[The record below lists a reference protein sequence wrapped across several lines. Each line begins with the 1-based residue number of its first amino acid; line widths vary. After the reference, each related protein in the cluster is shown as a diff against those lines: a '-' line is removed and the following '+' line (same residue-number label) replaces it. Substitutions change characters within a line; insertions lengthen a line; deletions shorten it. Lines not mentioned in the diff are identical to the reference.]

1 MSKKHDII
9 WLQSVDSTNEEAK
22 RHISDIDN
30 LSVLSAL
37 EQTAG
42 RGQRGNSWTSAPGE
56 NLMFSIV
63 LKYSCDP
70 IAPGHGL
77 LKPLH
82 ARDQFVL
89 NEIASLSVVDFL
101 SRHGISAMIKWPNDI
116 YVDEKKICGI
126 LIENSF
132 RGKSIS
138 SSIIGIGLN
147 INQRNFNVNL
157 PNPTSL
163 VLCMQNQG
171 TQPKH
176 HKCHSERSEESI
188 DIKACLNG
196 FMDIF
201 TTYHDR
207 FLTTSCDLSPLRQRY
222 LDSLWRSGKPSRFI
236 DYTAL
241 PSGHLDGPMNICTEK
256 APDIGIPSAKR
267 YGNEFPGII
276 RGLSETGN
284 LLVEN
289 LTTGQLRE
297 FGFKEIGYIL

>member
-1 MSKKHDII
+1 M
-9 WLQSVDSTNEEAK
+9 
-22 RHISDIDN
+22 
-30 LSVLSAL
+30 
-37 EQTAG
+37 
-42 RGQRGNSWTSAPGE
+42 
-56 NLMFSIV
+56 
-63 LKYSCDP
+63 
-70 IAPGHGL
+70 
-77 LKPLH
+77 
-82 ARDQFVL
+82 
-89 NEIASLSVVDFL
+89 
-101 SRHGISAMIKWPNDI
+101 HGISARIKWPNDI
-116 YVDEKKICGI
+116 YVGLKKICGI
-126 LIENSF
+126 LIENSLH
-132 RGKSIS
+132 GSAIS

-157 PNPTSL
+157 PNPTSM
-163 VLCMQNQG
+163 VLCMQNQDD
-171 TQPKH
+171 
-176 HKCHSERSEESI
+176 RSRYTTESF
-188 DIKACLNG
+188 DIKTCLEG
-196 FMDIF
+196 FMNIF
-201 TTYHDR
+201 TSYYDR

-256 APDIGIPSAKR
+256 APDTVIPSAKR

>member
-1 MSKKHDII
+1 MKNKRRIM
-9 WLQSVDSTNEEAK
+9 WLERVDSTNDEAR

-30 LSVLSAL
+30 LSVVSAL
-37 EQTAG
+37 SQTAG
-42 RGQRGNSWTSAPGE
+42 RGQRGNTWTSNAGE

-63 LKYSCDP
+63 LKSPALMAEDHF
-70 IAPGHGL
+70 A
-77 LKPLH
+77 
-82 ARDQFVL
+82 L
-89 NEIASLSVVDFL
+89 NEIAALSVADFL
-101 SRHGISAMIKWPNDI
+101 STYGIKAEIKWPNDI
-116 YVDEKKICGI
+116 YVGEKKICGI

-132 RGKSIS
+132 RGKTIS

-157 PNPTSL
+157 PNPTSM

>member
-42 RGQRGNSWTSAPGE
+42 RGQRGNKWTSNTGE

-63 LKYSCDP
+63 LKDAK
-70 IAPGHGL
+70 IR
-77 LKPLH
+77 

-89 NEIASLSVVDFL
+89 NEIASLAVVDFL
-101 SRHGISAMIKWPNDI
+101 SMHGISARIKWPNDI
-116 YVDEKKICGI
+116 YVGLKKICGI
-126 LIENSF
+126 LIENSLH
-132 RGKSIS
+132 GSAIS

-157 PNPTSL
+157 PNPTSM
-163 VLCMQNQG
+163 VLCRAEDG
-171 TQPKH
+171 PLDIH
-176 HKCHSERSEESI
+176 RCLEE
-188 DIKACLNG
+188 

-201 TTYHDR
+201 TSLHDR
-207 FLTTSCDLSPLRQRY
+207 FLSSACDLSPLRQRY
-222 LDSLWRSGKPSRFI
+222 LDTLWRSGNPSRFI
-236 DYTAL
+236 DYTIL
-241 PSGHLDGPMNICTEK
+241 PTGHLEGPMNICTEK
-256 APDIGIPSAKR
+256 APDTGISSSDQT
-267 YGNEFPGII
+267 GNEFPGII
-276 RGLSETGN
+276 RGLSPTGN

-289 LTTGQLRE
+289 LSTGLTRE

>member
-9 WLQSVDSTNEEAK
+9 WLESVDSTNEEAK

-42 RGQRGNSWTSAPGE
+42 RGQRGNTWTSTPGE

-63 LKYSCDP
+63 MKDP
-70 IAPGHGL
+70 KIS
-77 LKPLH
+77 

-101 SRHGISAMIKWPNDI
+101 SMYGISARIKWPNDI
-116 YVDEKKICGI
+116 YVGSKKICGI
-126 LIENSF
+126 LIENSLH
-132 RGKSIS
+132 GTAIS

-157 PNPTSL
+157 PNPTSM
-163 VLCMQNQG
+163 VLCRAEDG
-171 TQPKH
+171 PFDIH
-176 HKCHSERSEESI
+176 RCLEE
-188 DIKACLNG
+188 

-201 TTYHDR
+201 TSWHDR
-207 FLTTSCDLSPLRQRY
+207 FLTSACDLSPLRQRY
-222 LDSLWRSGKPSRFI
+222 LSSLWRSGEPSLFI
-236 DYTAL
+236 DYTFL
-241 PSGHLDGPMNICTEK
+241 PGGHLEGPMNICTEK
-256 APDIGIPSAKR
+256 APDTGISSSDQT
-267 YGNEFPGII
+267 GNEFPGII
-276 RGLSETGN
+276 RGLSPTGN

-289 LTTGQLRE
+289 LSTGLTRE

>member
-9 WLQSVDSTNEEAK
+9 WLESVDSTNDEAK

-63 LKYSCDP
+63 LKSPALMAEDHF
-70 IAPGHGL
+70 A
-77 LKPLH
+77 
-82 ARDQFVL
+82 L
-89 NEIASLSVVDFL
+89 NEITALSVADFL
-101 SRHGISAMIKWPNDI
+101 STYGIKAEIKWPNDI
-116 YVDEKKICGI
+116 YVGDRKICGI

-132 RGKSIS
+132 RGNAIS

-157 PNPTSL
+157 PNPTSML
-163 VLCMQNQG
+163 LCMQNQDD
-171 TQPKH
+171 
-176 HKCHSERSEESI
+176 RSRHTTESF
-188 DIKACLNG
+188 DIKTCLEG
-196 FMDIF
+196 FMNIF
-201 TTYHDR
+201 TSYYDR

-256 APDIGIPSAKR
+256 APDTGIPSAKR
-267 YGNEFPGII
+267 YGKEFPGII

>member
-1 MSKKHDII
+1 MAKKHDII

-30 LSVLSAL
+30 LSVLSAW

-42 RGQRGNSWTSAPGE
+42 RGQRGNTWTSNAGE

-63 LKYSCDP
+63 LKSPVLTAEDHF
-70 IAPGHGL
+70 A
-77 LKPLH
+77 
-82 ARDQFVL
+82 L
-89 NEIASLSVVDFL
+89 NEIASLSVADFL
-101 SRHGISAMIKWPNDI
+101 STYGIKAEIKWPNDI
-116 YVDEKKICGI
+116 YVDEKKICGV

-157 PNPTSL
+157 PNPTSM
-163 VLCMQNQG
+163 VLCMQNQDD
-171 TQPKH
+171 
-176 HKCHSERSEESI
+176 RSRHTTESF
-188 DIKACLNG
+188 DIKTCLEG
-196 FMDIF
+196 FMNIF
-201 TTYHDR
+201 TSYHDR
-207 FLTTSCDLSPLRQRY
+207 FLTTACDLSPLRQLY

-241 PSGHLDGPMNICTEK
+241 PSGHLDGPMNICTGK
-256 APDIGIPSAKR
+256 DTDTSITSTIRTAK
-267 YGNEFPGII
+267 EFPGII
-276 RGLSETGN
+276 RGLSSTGN

>member
-9 WLQSVDSTNEEAK
+9 WLESVDSTNDEAK

-63 LKYSCDP
+63 LKSP
-70 IAPGHGL
+70 ALMAEEHF
-77 LKPLH
+77 
-82 ARDQFVL
+82 AL
-89 NEIASLSVVDFL
+89 NEIAALSVSEFL
-101 SRHGISAMIKWPNDI
+101 STYGIKAQIKWPNDI

-157 PNPTSL
+157 PNPTSM
-163 VLCMQNQG
+163 VLCRAEDG
-171 TQPKH
+171 PL
-176 HKCHSERSEESI
+176 
-188 DIKACLNG
+188 DIHRCLDG

-201 TTYHDR
+201 TSLHDR
-207 FLTTSCDLSPLRQRY
+207 FLSSACDLSPLRQRY
-222 LDSLWRSGKPSRFI
+222 LCSLWRLGEPSRFI
-236 DYTAL
+236 DYTFL
-241 PSGHLDGPMNICTEK
+241 PGGHLDGPMNICTGK
-256 APDIGIPSAKR
+256 GHDTGIPSSDQTGK
-267 YGNEFPGII
+267 EFPGII
-276 RGLSETGN
+276 RGMSPTGN
-284 LLVEN
+284 LLVED
-289 LTTGQLRE
+289 LSTGQIRE
-297 FGFKEIGYIL
+297 FSFKEIGYIL

>member
-9 WLQSVDSTNEEAK
+9 WLESVDSTNDEAK

-116 YVDEKKICGI
+116 YVGSKKICGI
-126 LIENSF
+126 LIENSL
-132 RGKSIS
+132 RGTYVS

-157 PNPTSL
+157 PNPTSML
-163 VLCMQNQG
+163 LCMQNQDD
-171 TQPKH
+171 
-176 HKCHSERSEESI
+176 RSRHTTESF
-188 DIKACLNG
+188 DIKTCLEG
-196 FMDIF
+196 FMNIF
-201 TTYHDR
+201 TSYYDR
-207 FLTTSCDLSPLRQRY
+207 FLTTSCDFSPLRQHY

>member
-9 WLQSVDSTNEEAK
+9 WLESVDSTNEEAK

-42 RGQRGNSWTSAPGE
+42 RGQRGNTWTSTPGE

-63 LKYSCDP
+63 LKDP
-70 IAPGHGL
+70 KIS
-77 LKPLH
+77 

-89 NEIASLSVVDFL
+89 NEIASLAVVDFL
-101 SRHGISAMIKWPNDI
+101 SMHGISARIKWPNDI
-116 YVDEKKICGI
+116 YVGSKKICGI
-126 LIENSF
+126 LIENSLH
-132 RGKSIS
+132 GSAIS

-157 PNPTSL
+157 PNPTSM
-163 VLCMQNQG
+163 VLCRAEDG
-171 TQPKH
+171 PFDIH
-176 HKCHSERSEESI
+176 RCLEE
-188 DIKACLNG
+188 

-201 TTYHDR
+201 TSWHDR
-207 FLTTSCDLSPLRQRY
+207 FLTSACDLSPLRQSY
-222 LDSLWRSGKPSRFI
+222 LSSLWRSGKPSRFI

-241 PSGHLDGPMNICTEK
+241 PTGHHEGPMNICTEK
-256 APDIGIPSAKR
+256 APDTGISSSDQT
-267 YGNEFPGII
+267 GNEFPGII
-276 RGLSETGN
+276 RGLSPTGN

-289 LTTGQLRE
+289 LSTGLTRE

>member
-1 MSKKHDII
+1 MAKKHDII
-9 WLQSVDSTNEEAK
+9 WLETIDSTNEEA
-22 RHISDIDN
+22 RRRISDIDN

-42 RGQRGNSWTSAPGE
+42 RGQRGNTWTSNAGE

-63 LKYSCDP
+63 LKSPSLMAED
-70 IAPGHGL
+70 H
-77 LKPLH
+77 
-82 ARDQFVL
+82 FVL
-89 NEIASLSVVDFL
+89 NEIAALSVTDFL
-101 SRHGISAMIKWPNDI
+101 STYGIKALIKWPNDI

-157 PNPTSL
+157 PNPTSM
-163 VLCMQNQG
+163 VLCSPAAGSN
-171 TQPKH
+171 
-176 HKCHSERSEESI
+176 SERSEGPY
-188 DIKACLNG
+188 DIKTCLNG

-207 FLTTSCDLSPLRQRY
+207 FLTASCDLSPLRRRY
-222 LDSLWRSGKPSRFI
+222 LDFLWRSGKPSRFI
-236 DYTAL
+236 DYTTL
-241 PSGHLDGPMNICTEK
+241 PTGHLDGPMNICTEK
-256 APDIGIPSAKR
+256 VSDTNIPSSDQS
-267 YGNEFPGII
+267 GNEFPGII
-276 RGLSETGN
+276 RGLSPTGN
-284 LLVEN
+284 LLVEDFSTG
-289 LTTGQLRE
+289 LTRE

>member
-1 MSKKHDII
+1 MKNKRRIM
-9 WLQSVDSTNEEAK
+9 WLERVDSTNDEAR

-30 LSVLSAL
+30 LSVVSAL
-37 EQTAG
+37 SQTAG
-42 RGQRGNSWTSAPGE
+42 RGQRGNTWTSNAGE

-63 LKYSCDP
+63 LKSPALMAEDHF
-70 IAPGHGL
+70 A
-77 LKPLH
+77 
-82 ARDQFVL
+82 L
-89 NEIASLSVVDFL
+89 NEISALSVADFL
-101 SRHGISAMIKWPNDI
+101 STYGIKAEIKWPNDI
-116 YVDEKKICGI
+116 YVGEKKICGI

-132 RGKSIS
+132 RGKTIS

-157 PNPTSL
+157 PNPTSM
-163 VLCMQNQG
+163 VLCLQNQG

-176 HKCHSERSEESI
+176 HKCHSERSEGPF

-207 FLTTSCDLSPLRQRY
+207 FLSSDSDLSPLRQLY

-256 APDIGIPSAKR
+256 APDTGIPSAKR

-276 RGLSETGN
+276 RGLSSTGN
-284 LLVEN
+284 LLVED
-289 LTTGQLRE
+289 LTTGQIRE

>member
-9 WLQSVDSTNEEAK
+9 WLESVDSTNEEAK

-42 RGQRGNSWTSAPGE
+42 RGQRGNTWTSTPGE

-63 LKYSCDP
+63 LKD
-70 IAPGHGL
+70 
-77 LKPLH
+77 LKIS

-101 SRHGISAMIKWPNDI
+101 SMHGISARIKWPNDI
-116 YVDEKKICGI
+116 YVGSKKICGI
-126 LIENSF
+126 LIENSLQ
-132 RGKSIS
+132 GSAIS

-157 PNPTSL
+157 PNPTSM
-163 VLCMQNQG
+163 VLCRAEDG
-171 TQPKH
+171 TLDINR
-176 HKCHSERSEESI
+176 CLEE
-188 DIKACLNG
+188 

-201 TTYHDR
+201 TTLHDR
-207 FLTTSCDLSPLRQRY
+207 FLTSACDLSPLRQSY
-222 LDSLWRSGKPSRFI
+222 LDTLWRSGEASRFI
-236 DYTAL
+236 DYTIL
-241 PSGHLDGPMNICTEK
+241 PGGHLEGPMNICTEK
-256 APDIGIPSAKR
+256 APDTGIPSSDQT
-267 YGNEFPGII
+267 GNEFPGII
-276 RGLSETGN
+276 RGLSPTGN
-284 LLVEN
+284 LLVEDLSTG
-289 LTTGQLRE
+289 LTRE